1 MLDKSCNIFIDE
13 LASSAPVPGGGS
25 ASALT
30 AAIGM
35 ALGSMVGELTTG
47 KKGYEQYENE
57 ISELLFK
64 SGELINEFRHLVRLD
79 IESFSKLSEAYKI
92 PKGTEEENLYRIE
105 KIQNALHSAAQAPIM
120 IVEACLKALKLLD
133 SYSLIGNK
141 NLITDA
147 GTGTALCLAALKGA
161 RLNAL
166 INIKSMKDPE
176 LKAALYRQLNTSTDA
191 GEHLAKITY
200 DRVEKACF

>member
-1 MLDKSCNIFIDE
+1 MLDKSCNSFIDE

-25 ASALT
+25 ASALV

-35 ALGSMVGELTTG
+35 ALGSMVGELTAG
-47 KKGYEQYENE
+47 KKGYEEYENE

-64 SGELINEFRHLVRLD
+64 SGELIKEFRNLVQLD
-79 IESFSKLSEAYKI
+79 IDAFGRLSEAYKI
-92 PKGTEEENLYRIE
+92 PKGSEEENLRRTE
-105 KIQNALHSAAQAPIM
+105 QIQKALHDAAQAPIM
-120 IVEACLKALKLLD
+120 IVEACVKALKLID

-141 NLITDA
+141 NLLTDA
-147 GTGTALCLAALKGA
+147 GTGSSLCLAALKGA

-166 INIKSMKDPE
+166 INIKSMKDTE
-176 LKAALYRQLNTSTDA
+176 LKAALQRQLDTSTDA

-200 DRVEKACF
+200 ERVEKACF

>member
-1 MLDKSCNIFIDE
+1 MLDKSCNMFIDE

-64 SGELINEFRHLVRLD
+64 SGELIDEFRNLVQLD
-79 IESFSKLSEAYKI
+79 IDSFSRLSEAYKL
-92 PKGTEEENLYRIE
+92 PKSTDEESVYRAE
-105 KIQNALHSAAQAPIM
+105 EIQTSLLGAAKAPIL
-120 IVEACLKALKLLD
+120 IVEACVKALKLLD

-141 NLITDA
+141 NLLTDA
-147 GTGTALCLAALKGA
+147 GTGTAICLAALKGA

-166 INIKSMKDPE
+166 INIKSMKDAE
-176 LKAALYRQLNTSTDA
+176 LKEELYRKLNTLTDA
-191 GEHLAKITY
+191 GEHLSKITY